1 MQDVVSDYP
10 FLFLM
15 FFLLWWCMFGFFS
28 LVVSS
33 IHNMNCWFILS
44 KHVLNFFIIVV
55 ISFLFSKICMSTIL
69 FLQNKNRS
77 TSPLEVDLNFPQI
90 KNWSTSSWDANL
102 KFFLKKKYKL
112 ICIFIKYR
120 SDFFYICGFWNKEK
134 DHAWLCLLC
143 LFYLI
148 HAAWIYFKNEI
159 LFKKKSFS

>member
-1 MQDVVSDYP
+1 MQEVVSDYP
-10 FLFLM
+10 FLFFMLL
-15 FFLLWWCMFGFFS
+15 LLWWCKFVYFFS

-33 IHNMNCWFILS
+33 IHNMSCWFILS
-44 KHVLNFFIIVV
+44 KHVLNSFIIVV

-90 KNWSTSSWDANL
+90 KNWSASSLDVYL
-102 KFFLKKKYKL
+102 KLKKKYKL